1 MKITHVHGMCES
13 SYNRFMNN
21 EGKQSGPWTV
31 SDRDN
36 LTYLY
41 SVKKAMV
48 EYDDD
53 NECALNIIQDDAIWS
68 SILQCA
74 LNGEQFLYVL
84 FCNVNPDIVSDDF
97 SCENMAHISD
107 CILSAKLKESVV
119 YVKKYRWNN
128 YFAPFVI
135 AEMMRMDHFN
145 IENININI
153 LQVIENIENIGNIEI
168 FIEDIVSYCE
178 FQEEINFI
186 DLS

>member
-13 SYNRFMNN
+13 SYKRFMNN

-41 SVKKAMV
+41 SVGKAML
-48 EYDDD
+48 EYDADC
-53 NECALNIIQDDAIWS
+53 NERALNIIQDDAIWS

-84 FCNVNPDIVSDDF
+84 FCNVDPNIVDDDF
-97 SCENMAHISD
+97 SCENMDHIAD
-107 CILSAKLKESVV
+107 RILSAKLKESVV
-119 YVKKYRWNN
+119 YVKKYKWNN
-128 YFAPFVI
+128 YFAPFII
-135 AEMMRMDHFN
+135 AANIGRDYFN
-145 IENININI
+145 VENIDPNI
-153 LQVIENIENIGNIEI
+153 LQVAESIENSQVYM
-168 FIEDIVSYCE
+168 EDALSQCE
-178 FQEEINFI
+178 FQEEFNFV